1 VAGTEVI
8 HLLCSRFTECCSFL
22 PCGQSTPQNSKREK
36 VRHLFLSL
44 IYFPLM
50 SLEGVEELKNPAKL
64 KENKFEQL
72 DHEDDYFYLYFYL
85 YLYLY

>member
-1 VAGTEVI
+1 
-8 HLLCSRFTECCSFL
+8 
-22 PCGQSTPQNSKREK
+22 
-36 VRHLFLSL
+36 
-44 IYFPLM
+44 M